1 MRSATSRTVRA
12 ETQNIAQTFDVVPG
26 LSDHTMGIT
35 VPVTAVPLGAKII
48 EKHMT
53 LDRNLGGP
61 DAKFSLEPQEF
72 KEMVKS
78 VRDAE
83 KAIGK
88 VTYELNEKQKRSR
101 DMSRSIFAVK
111 TIEKGEKLTEENI
124 SVIRPMYGLNPK
136 HFETII
142 GMKAKE
148 KIERGAP
155 LKWENIE

>member
-1 MRSATSRTVRA
+1 MRSATSRNVRA
-12 ETQNIAQTFDVVPG
+12 ETQNIAQTFDVIPG

-88 VTYELNEKQKRSR
+88 VTYDLNEK
-101 DMSRSIFAVK
+101 
-111 TIEKGEKLTEENI
+111 
-124 SVIRPMYGLNPK
+124 
-136 HFETII
+136 
-142 GMKAKE
+142 
-148 KIERGAP
+148 
-155 LKWENIE
+155 